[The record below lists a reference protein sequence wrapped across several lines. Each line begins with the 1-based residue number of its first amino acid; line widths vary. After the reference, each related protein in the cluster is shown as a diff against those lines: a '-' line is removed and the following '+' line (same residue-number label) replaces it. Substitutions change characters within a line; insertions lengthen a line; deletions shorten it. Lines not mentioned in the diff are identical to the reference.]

1 MFSLFRS
8 GLKAFHGKRKILT
21 LDVRFQTGRSCLKLI
36 ACLNRPYSRLSP
48 ISQTIALVLV
58 LGLSSCAN
66 TTWGQRLEQSL
77 SIPAPLDR
85 GDTSATGNLEN
96 PDAVNPIATSDRN
109 PENNPDGN
117 PESSPPSNPEI
128 AVSPTPSASVEPRP
142 TPSFSV
148 STPPSPAVGSLVGSP
163 GNSPATQTETIA
175 ALSPS
180 LQTAVEA
187 VLALNAF
194 PWTEQ
199 ADRWEK
205 PVTRRQFAQWLF
217 AMHNR
222 LYSDRPGQQIRP
234 SSPTAKPIF
243 QDLPTTDPDFAVI
256 QGLAEAGILPSPLR
270 GNGAASQFR
279 PEAALTREQ
288 LILWKVPL
296 DARKALPKTSIDRIE
311 QTWNFQDA
319 SQINGEALG
328 AVLLDFENG
337 ELSNIRRVFGY
348 TTLLQPQKLV
358 TQAEAIAVL
367 DYFGFQGQG
376 VSAQDVVSTNP

>member
-1 MFSLFRS
+1 MNRTRTIFASP
-8 GLKAFHGKRKILT
+8 LT
-21 LDVRFQTGRSCLKLI
+21 
-36 ACLNRPYSRLSP
+36 P
-48 ISQTIALVLV
+48 TIAVLLSLVLT
-58 LGLSSCAN
+58 SCAN
-66 TTWGQRLEQSL
+66 TTWGQRLEKAL

-85 GDTSATGNLEN
+85 GETLATGNSEAIDPSPN
-96 PDAVNPIATSDRN
+96 PSDAP
-109 PENNPDGN
+109 N
-117 PESSPPSNPEI
+117 PESTSEI
-128 AVSPTPSASVEPRP
+128 AVEPTPTPSVES

-148 STPPSPAVGSLVGSP
+148 APSPSFSPTFNTPSLK
-163 GNSPATQTETIA
+163 TETIA

-194 PWTEQ
+194 PWTEE
-199 ADRWEK
+199 ANSWEK
-205 PVTRRQFAQWLF
+205 PVTRRRFAQWLF
-217 AMHNR
+217 ALNNR

-243 QDLPTTDPDFAVI
+243 QDIPNTDPDFGVI

-270 GNGAASQFR
+270 GNVTASQFR
-279 PEAALTREQ
+279 PEATLTREQ

-296 DARKALPKTSIDRIE
+296 DARKALPKTTIDRIE

-319 SQINGEALG
+319 SQINGDALG

-348 TTLLQPQKLV
+348 TTLLQPQKSV

-376 VSAQDVVSTNP
+376 VSAQDVVPASP

>member
-1 MFSLFRS
+1 MLSLFRS
-8 GLKAFHGKRKILT
+8 YLNDGLNCGHDR
-21 LDVRFQTGRSCLKLI
+21 
-36 ACLNRPYSRLSP
+36 YSRLSP
-48 ISQTIALVLV
+48 ISQTIALLLV
-58 LGLSSCAN
+58 LGLTSCAN
-66 TTWGQRLEQSL
+66 TTWGQRLEKSL

-85 GDTSATGNLEN
+85 GDTLATGNLEN
-96 PDAVNPIATSDRN
+96 PDALNPIATSDGN
-109 PENNPDGN
+109 PENNP
-117 PESSPPSNPEI
+117 ERSPSSNPEI
-128 AVSPTPSASVEPRP
+128 AVSPTPSASLEPRP

-148 STPPSPAVGSLVGSP
+148 STRPSPSPTIDSPGSEPSQSS

-217 AMHNR
+217 ATHNR

-243 QDLPTTDPDFAVI
+243 QDLPTTDPDFEVI